1 MKFTQKRLLIFNTLH
16 LLQERKAN
24 FHMRD
29 VSLQWSDYTRQNLIS
44 LVLIF
49 HFQEFDFTTK
59 FLKQLS
65 WGVLK
70 QLYTTLWKTAT
81 SLKNTCGVVSH
92 GLKLFKVTKKNQ
104 RHVLG
109 ICSNIFSIDYEHFL
123 YLHHGMNTTLTHK
136 TVTCSKYTIRTAE
149 HSVTFAQT

>member
-1 MKFTQKRLLIFNTLH
+1 MVAFLFKWSLPKTRLLIFNTLY

-92 GLKLFKVTKKNQ
+92 GLRVFKVTKKEPASRPWNLFWHLLY
-104 RHVLG
+104 RLRTL
-109 ICSNIFSIDYEHFL
+109 SLPAPWYEYNL
-123 YLHHGMNTTLTHK
+123 N
-136 TVTCSKYTIRTAE
+136 S
-149 HSVTFAQT
+149 

>member
-29 VSLQWSDYTRQNLIS
+29 VSLQWSDYTRQKLIS
-44 LVLIF
+44 LVLIL

-70 QLYTTLWKTAT
+70 QLYTTL
-81 SLKNTCGVVSH
+81 
-92 GLKLFKVTKKNQ
+92 
-104 RHVLG
+104 
-109 ICSNIFSIDYEHFL
+109 
-123 YLHHGMNTTLTHK
+123 
-136 TVTCSKYTIRTAE
+136 
-149 HSVTFAQT
+149 